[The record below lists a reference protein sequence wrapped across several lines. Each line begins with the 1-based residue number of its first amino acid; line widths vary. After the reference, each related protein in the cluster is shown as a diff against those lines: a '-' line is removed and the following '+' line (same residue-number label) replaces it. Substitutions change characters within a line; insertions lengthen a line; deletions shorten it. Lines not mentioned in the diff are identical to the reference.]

1 MAELYSLT
9 KKVTR
14 TTLPNT
20 ACKSSDNVVSL
31 LDSQAERPLQLLF
44 F

>member
-9 KKVTR
+9 KKVPR
-14 TTLPNT
+14 ATLPNT
-20 ACKSSDNVVSL
+20 ARKSSDNVVSL
-31 LDSQAERPLQLLF
+31 LDSQSRSATTATF